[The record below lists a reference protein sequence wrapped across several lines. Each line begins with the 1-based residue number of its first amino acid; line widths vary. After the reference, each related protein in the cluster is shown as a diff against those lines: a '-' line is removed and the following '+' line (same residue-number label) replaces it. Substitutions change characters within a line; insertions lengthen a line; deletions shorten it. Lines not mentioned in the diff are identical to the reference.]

1 MKTTKTSLIKF
12 HSTVSGINLI
22 YVAFNYPLLHFT
34 ICLMVNFVKHLY
46 FGFHFFAPLNQNQV
60 QHCRKK
66 DEEKFYYFVVSLF
79 RFSLMINDEP
89 FIAFCFKIKQ
99 IIKLFHS

>member
-46 FGFHFFAPLNQNQV
+46 FGFHFFAPLSIKIRSNIAE
-60 QHCRKK
+60 KK
-66 DEEKFYYFVVSLF
+66 MK
-79 RFSLMINDEP
+79 RN
-89 FIAFCFKIKQ
+89 FIT
-99 IIKLFHS
+99 LL